1 MKFSGSYFF
10 QLYNNFQ
17 VFSCFTFIF
26 QTYFRGVDYSLRPSI
41 VMHTAQT
48 RVKEGKTLKSVS
60 ALKNLMPHSST
71 LTVTPNLLNTEA
83 TGVVMLLL
91 IKTICAILLKT
102 ITQGW
107 IREVPVGVVL
117 MQLERH
123 AICACTAFSHGTPTY
138 TCARYRVCLILPNT
152 SIVLQC
158 CYIHISDPVSLKL
171 LATGAKFWVLY
182 SICWE
187 NFWIFTSFFG

>member
-10 QLYNNFQ
+10 KLYNNFQ

-26 QTYFRGVDYSLRPSI
+26 LTYFKGVDYSLHPSI
-41 VMHTAQT
+41 VMLTAQT

-60 ALKNLMPHSST
+60 ALKELMPHSST

-102 ITQGW
+102 IAQGW

-123 AICACTAFSHGTPTY
+123 AITLALRSRTALQHILVLGIGYALFSQIHRLCPNVAIY
-138 TCARYRVCLILPNT
+138 ILV
-152 SIVLQC
+152 ILF
-158 CYIHISDPVSLKL
+158 H
-171 LATGAKFWVLY
+171 
-182 SICWE
+182 
-187 NFWIFTSFFG
+187 